1 MRAFDDSMDR
11 QTEERNRTSLFLVK
25 TPRRT
30 RVQLDPTAF
39 QADPELVMALETRAT
54 PIACDEDNVLFR
66 QGDPSIGVYILQKG
80 EATISMNPGNEGVI
94 FSCKAT
100 AGAILGLPGLIANQP
115 YSLSAYA
122 NRGSQVGFV
131 TRRDFETLMQS
142 ERPLL
147 LFVLQVLAAEVRS
160 ARLAITQL

>member
-1 MRAFDDSMDR
+1 MRAFDENMDR
-11 QTEERNRTSLFLVK
+11 PTAEKNRTSLFLVK
-25 TPRRT
+25 KPRRT
-30 RVQLDPTAF
+30 HVHLDPTAF
-39 QADPELVMALETRAT
+39 QADPELVMALETHAT
-54 PIACDEDNVLFR
+54 AIDCDADHVLFR
-66 QGDPSIGVYILQKG
+66 QGDPPIGVYILQKG
-80 EATISMNPGNEGVI
+80 DATISMNPGDEGVI

-122 NRGSQVGFV
+122 NSGSQVGFV